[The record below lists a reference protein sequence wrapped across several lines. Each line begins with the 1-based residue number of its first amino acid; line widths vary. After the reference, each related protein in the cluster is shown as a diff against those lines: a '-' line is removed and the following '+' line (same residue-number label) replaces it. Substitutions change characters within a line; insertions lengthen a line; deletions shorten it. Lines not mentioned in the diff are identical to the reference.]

1 MKEKK
6 YLLNFNLLYLTSY
19 FGLGVFLPY
28 LNLWLEQV
36 HHFNGIQIGIIN
48 ALSMLIGISIAPI
61 FGYFSDKTQ
70 ENKKILLWIFILML
84 ITLQIYAHSYTYIF
98 VLIIACIF
106 EIFKASAYPL
116 SDVIAS
122 QYTTK
127 INISFGFIRMFGS
140 LGYMLG
146 SIFTGMFLDSIGFN
160 GTLFTTFSV
169 AIFIAIIALF
179 FTPVEKTYSKHKIKI
194 NFIQI
199 LKNPNFY
206 TIFIYII
213 FTTTLID
220 ASSAF
225 ISNHLVTNLK
235 ANEALV
241 SYFTLVMVFPEMCFL
256 PFSQK
261 FIYRFGYKKF
271 YILSAILVSIRL
283 MITGLTQNPYIVVLM
298 PITHFTSIIIST
310 VGNIS
315 FFRTKFKEH
324 QIASVITLLTAGVGI
339 VRSIYNLLF
348 GYIYTNYS
356 SHIIFILSS
365 ILVCIAIL
373 FVATT
378 KIFKSM
384 D

>member
-1 MKEKK
+1 MKKKK
-6 YLLNFNLLYLTSY
+6 YLLNFNLLYFASY

-28 LNLWLEQV
+28 LNLWFEQV

-70 ENKKILLWIFILML
+70 ETKKILLGILIMML
-84 ITLQIYAHSYTYIF
+84 IILQIYAHSYTYLF

-122 QYTTK
+122 QYTNK
-127 INISFGFIRMFGS
+127 INITFGFIRMFGS
-140 LGYMLG
+140 MGYMLG
-146 SIFTGMFLDSIGFN
+146 SIFTGIFLDTLGFN

-169 AIFIAIIALF
+169 SIFISIITLF
-179 FTPVEKTYSKHKIKI
+179 FTPIEKVNFIQKIKI
-194 NFIQI
+194 NFIHI

-220 ASSAF
+220 ASTAY
-225 ISNHLVTNLK
+225 IGNHLVTNLQ
-235 ANEALV
+235 ANETLI
-241 SYFTLVMVFPEMCFL
+241 SYFTLVMVFPEICFL

-261 FIYRFGYKKF
+261 FIHKLGYKKF

-283 MITGLTQNPYIVVLM
+283 LITGITQNPYLIVLL
-298 PITHFTSIIIST
+298 PITHFTSIMVST

-315 FFRTKFKEH
+315 FFRSKFNEQ

-339 VRSIYNLLF
+339 VRSVYNLLF
-348 GYIYTNYS
+348 GYIYTNYN
-356 SHIIFILSS
+356 SHSIFILSS
-365 ILVCIAIL
+365 FLTWIAIL
-373 FVATT
+373 FVSKT